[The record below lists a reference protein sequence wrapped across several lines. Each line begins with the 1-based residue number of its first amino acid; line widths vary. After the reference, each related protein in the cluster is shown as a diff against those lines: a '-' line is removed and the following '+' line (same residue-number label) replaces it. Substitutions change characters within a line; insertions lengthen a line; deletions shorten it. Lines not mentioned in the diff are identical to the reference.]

1 MRMPSMSIQI
11 MALWAFALLATAC
24 ASPGP
29 RHEYELAPGRGFA
42 AGGAIGRSVLVVPL
56 NESTDTPAGL
66 EKGAKDVSAALVAY
80 LNAQGLRVTTL
91 ESKDYRKR
99 LAAAAVAASQAM
111 LSGEQTTV
119 SESVEFAD
127 LIPHLLRDLDREV
140 DLVVVPN
147 MVIRTGELLGYGTVK
162 WDGVKRRKPGT
173 RSLDWTGTDTAA
185 SLWVL
190 IYDEQGTRL
199 FSGYGGLDLLFEIN
213 LQKRRQELIDDRL
226 EDLDNL
232 AQGVCIAFHPF
243 FGTEQSCPRRA
254 SR

>member
-11 MALWAFALLATAC
+11 MTLCAFALLATAC

-99 LAAAAVAASQAM
+99 LTAASVAAARDTH
-111 LSGEQTTV
+111 LGEQTMV
-119 SESVEFAD
+119 SESVELPD
-127 LIPHLLRDLDREV
+127 LIPYLLRDLELEI

-147 MVIRTGELLGYGTVK
+147 MVIRTGEVFGSGTVK
-162 WDGVKRRKPGT
+162 WDGVKRRKPGAQ
-173 RSLDWTGTDTAA
+173 SGISTGTDTAA

-190 IYDEQGTRL
+190 IHDEQGTRL

-213 LQKRRQELIDDRL
+213 LQKRRAELIDDRL

-243 FGTEQSCPRRA
+243 FGMDQSCPRRA